1 MKTVIATLLLYD
13 DFSTERIEGDA
24 RQSGGASVDV
34 DAAYPPLE
42 LESALAADV
51 QRVFRANWTTIDET
65 LGLSAR
71 RRTLFEEALADAHED
86 FPSAAG
92 DVLDRLAMKRL
103 QNTIMGRIAKNLKIA
118 RVPKGDGSDT
128 VEIASR
134 GPEAFILRLMRQ
146 EGWLD
151 EVAEKHAPPGR

>member
-1 MKTVIATLLLYD
+1 MRTVVATLLLYD
-13 DFSTERIEGDA
+13 DLTTERIEGDA
-24 RQSGGASVDV
+24 RQGGGAAVDV
-34 DAAYPPLE
+34 DAAYPPLP
-42 LESALAADV
+42 LESGLAADV
-51 QRVFRANWTTIDET
+51 QRVFRTNWNSIDNT

-71 RRTLFEEALADAHED
+71 RRTLWEEALTDAHED
-86 FPSAAG
+86 FPAASG

-103 QNTIMGRIAKNLKIA
+103 QNSIFERIAKSLKIE

-128 VEIASR
+128 VVIASR

-151 EVAEKHAPPGR
+151 EVAEKHAPPKR